1 MAQLKTVRT
10 DARVDD
16 FIDGIESEGRRGDC
30 RTVLDIMRRVT
41 GGEPAMWGESIVG
54 FGSYHYTYD
63 TGREGDWFLAGFSPR
78 RQNLTL
84 YVMAGLGRWQPLMAR
99 LGKHTTGKS
108 CLYVRKLS
116 DIDLEVL
123 EELVSA
129 SVAHMRK
136 RYPTD

>member
-1 MAQLKTVRT
+1 
-10 DARVDD
+10 
-16 FIDGIESEGRRGDC
+16 
-30 RTVLDIMRRVT
+30 
-41 GGEPAMWGESIVG
+41 
-54 FGSYHYTYD
+54 
-63 TGREGDWFLAGFSPR
+63 
-78 RQNLTL
+78 
-84 YVMAGLGRWQPLMAR
+84 MAGLDRWQPLMAR

-108 CLYVRKLS
+108 CLYVRRLS